1 MPKDELFSLF
11 AEGNSTAN
19 SFSLWEVLTLE
30 SEDMVS
36 FWEMW
41 LGITVWMTVSY
52 AFVYFLAAA
61 VSTLMLRKHPWMLA
75 ITIPMLGCSFSLWEV
90 LTLESE
96 DMVSFWEMWLGITVW
111 MTVSYAFVYFLA
123 AAVSTL
129 MLRKHPWMLAITIPM
144 LAMSVICPATLGAL
158 TSATIALTFSS
169 ADKAISCSHC
179 MALGCA
185 QTFFA
190 VIIGFSRI
198 LATL

>member
-1 MPKDELFSLF
+1 MVKAMGQGRDQGRRRVRLGLMSEASLPDKPELRS
-11 AEGNSTAN
+11 GG
-19 SFSLWEVLTLE
+19 VVTLVGVFDCE
-30 SEDMVS
+30 RS
-36 FWEMW
+36 
-41 LGITVWMTVSY
+41 
-52 AFVYFLAAA
+52 
-61 VSTLMLRKHPWMLA
+61 
-75 ITIPMLGCSFSLWEV
+75 SFSLWEV